1 MAYTAPEQQG
11 PQFRERARK
20 RGAQIQNEISAQTD
34 IWALGLVVYEMLTG
48 ASAGQYWGATTA
60 GDIVVALY
68 DAVAAMAPVV
78 PRPVVPVV
86 TAPQTSIA
94 GLVETFD
101 PQNAPAPL
109 PQPPQTSIVDVI
121 QTFQPQPVRAAV
133 VDPATPMKTRRTLV
147 FGGVLGLGAVV
158 AGLVVLSAL
167 RSPSEVVVVPATSSA
182 STPVTASVPPS
193 ASVRAPPGPAPA
205 CPEGMAEIA
214 AGTFSMGSM
223 DGDANERPVQEKTR
237 VEAFCMDLTEVT
249 VEAFAACNSASR
261 CRAAYDNVDW
271 PGISGKDT
279 TRWSP
284 YCNGN
289 KRGSSE
295 ASSELCGLEP
305 SGGLLRV
312 ERETAAYGGRVGVR
326 SPWDRRAQ
334 VSNPWGWD
342 AVPGRTLL
350 NACGAECVRLG
361 GTLGEKW
368 KPMYEGEDGAEATS
382 PVGSY
387 AAGKGP
393 LGLLDM
399 AGNVSE
405 WTSSG
410 YSEDYS
416 KPRKDDMR
424 VDRGGNWQSD
434 APELVRGSARG
445 SAVPTERAAYRGF
458 RCARK

>member
-312 ERETAAYGGRVGVR
+312 ERETAAYGG
-326 SPWDRRAQ
+326 
-334 VSNPWGWD
+334 
-342 AVPGRTLL
+342 
-350 NACGAECVRLG
+350 
-361 GTLGEKW
+361 
-368 KPMYEGEDGAEATS
+368 
-382 PVGSY
+382 
-387 AAGKGP
+387 
-393 LGLLDM
+393 
-399 AGNVSE
+399 
-405 WTSSG
+405 
-410 YSEDYS
+410 
-416 KPRKDDMR
+416 
-424 VDRGGNWQSD
+424 
-434 APELVRGSARG
+434 
-445 SAVPTERAAYRGF
+445 
-458 RCARK
+458 